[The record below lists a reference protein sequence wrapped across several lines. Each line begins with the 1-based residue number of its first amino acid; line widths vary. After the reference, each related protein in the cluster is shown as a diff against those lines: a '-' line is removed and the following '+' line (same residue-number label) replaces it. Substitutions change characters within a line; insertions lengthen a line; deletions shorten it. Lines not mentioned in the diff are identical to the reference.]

1 VAGDER
7 FLDRMGLTIRAKA
20 LDGDDVRA
28 VELGDDGDAGGDG
41 LVVEAP
47 CCERG
52 RRDACT
58 TILPADQ
65 YGAGPAVAL
74 GADDLGAGE
83 LEVLAEEGGEGDEGG
98 GAADFEAAAVD
109 VEEDVVSHD
118 FANVRAD
125 DLE

>member
-7 FLDRMGLTIRAKA
+7 FLDGMGLTIRAKA
-20 LDGDDVRA
+20 LDGDDVGA

-58 TILPADQ
+58 TILPANQ
-65 YGAGPAVAL
+65 HGTRTAVAF

-83 LEVLAEEGGEGDEGG
+83 IKALAEKGGEGDEGG

-118 FANVRAD
+118 LANVRAD